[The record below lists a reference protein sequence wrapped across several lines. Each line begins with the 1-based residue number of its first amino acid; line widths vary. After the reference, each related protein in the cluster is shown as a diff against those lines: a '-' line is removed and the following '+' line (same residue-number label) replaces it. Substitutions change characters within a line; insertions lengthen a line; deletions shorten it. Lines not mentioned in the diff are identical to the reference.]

1 MLFFTTA
8 EGTEVFSHHR
18 HRRHTRHRKVGARAR
33 ERERERRSHANERK
47 EKQTNRTHFQ
57 LFQQFPDQIVR
68 SRRALHRNLY
78 RSQFAIVR
86 RRRFVFRDFIRAA
99 DKPRDGARG
108 RRHRPG
114 DRPASNL
121 PVSCHTKVLVDATSF
136 YSRIIHTH
144 LSDYLW
150 FFFSNFLSSFA
161 FCKSDDK

>member
-33 ERERERRSHANERK
+33 ERERERERSHANERK

-114 DRPASNL
+114 GS
-121 PVSCHTKVLVDATSF
+121 
-136 YSRIIHTH
+136 SR
-144 LSDYLW
+144 
-150 FFFSNFLSSFA
+150 F
-161 FCKSDDK
+161 KSPCLC

>member
-8 EGTEVFSHHR
+8 EGTEVFSHRR
-18 HRRHTRHRKVGARAR
+18 HGRHTRHRKVGAR
-33 ERERERRSHANERK
+33 EREREKPRERERK

-99 DKPRDGARG
+99 DKPRDGARR
-108 RRHRPG
+108 RRHRPEG
-114 DRPASNL
+114 VVPLQISL
-121 PVSCHTKVLVDATSF
+121 VSCHTKSSLVDATNF
-136 YSRIIHTH
+136 YSRII
-144 LSDYLW
+144 LALV
-150 FFFSNFLSSFA
+150 
-161 FCKSDDK
+161 

>member
-1 MLFFTTA
+1 MNRERERSVKGKQNKKKKTGSSDALLY
-8 EGTEVFSHHR
+8 
-18 HRRHTRHRKVGARAR
+18 HRRGNGGLFASSSSSSYSSSKSRRARAR
-33 ERERERRSHANERK
+33 ERERERERSHANERK

-114 DRPASNL
+114 GS
-121 PVSCHTKVLVDATSF
+121 
-136 YSRIIHTH
+136 SR
-144 LSDYLW
+144 
-150 FFFSNFLSSFA
+150 F
-161 FCKSDDK
+161 KSPCLC